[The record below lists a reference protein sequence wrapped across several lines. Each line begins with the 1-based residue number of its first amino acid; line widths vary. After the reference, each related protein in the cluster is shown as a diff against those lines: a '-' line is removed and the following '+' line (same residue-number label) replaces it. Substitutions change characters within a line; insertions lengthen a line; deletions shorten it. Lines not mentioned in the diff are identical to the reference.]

1 MRELNDEESEE
12 ESEDESGDEAEDSRN
27 QTTVSS
33 QDQSQGSV
41 LSVQNRSHSQV
52 FIIRGYSFF
61 EQIYSQCAE

>member
-1 MRELNDEESEE
+1 MRELNDDESEEEE
-12 ESEDESGDEAEDSRN
+12 ESEDESGDEAENSRN

-52 FIIRGYSFF
+52 FYNSRIFIT
-61 EQIYSQCAE
+61 